1 MSDTAVQSSLGAIR
15 SQSQSTGGCGCS
27 GGGRRRKRHT
37 GGCWSG
43 GARTRRRSRSLRGGN
58 YAPSTDGHPAQLPY
72 AGASVA
78 PATAVGENGTFS
90 SSGGK
95 ITASPFKGG
104 RRHRRRGGSMVA
116 DAVLAGTVVTLAH
129 YLSKKSKT
137 KKGGRRY
144 PHRRTQRSLV

>member
-78 PATAVGENGTFS
+78 PATALGDNGTFS

-104 RRHRRRGGSMVA
+104 RRRRRGGSMVA

-144 PHRRTQRSLV
+144 PRRHTQRSLV